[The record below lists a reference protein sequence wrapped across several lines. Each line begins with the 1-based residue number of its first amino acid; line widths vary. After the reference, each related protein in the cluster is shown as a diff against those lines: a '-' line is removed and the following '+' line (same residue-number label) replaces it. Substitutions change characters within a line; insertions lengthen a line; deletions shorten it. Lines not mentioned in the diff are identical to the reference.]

1 MTGESGNHRASQ
13 DSGQGLG
20 MRIHVFGVGTAY
32 MVHCVLRRA
41 RDISYTIRQLARWV
55 WSYPVPDTNI
65 TEVRPSV
72 A

>member
-32 MVHCVLRRA
+32 MVRCVLERA
-41 RDISYTIRQLARWV
+41 RDISYTIRQLARRV
-55 WSYPVPDTNI
+55 
-65 TEVRPSV
+65 
-72 A
+72 